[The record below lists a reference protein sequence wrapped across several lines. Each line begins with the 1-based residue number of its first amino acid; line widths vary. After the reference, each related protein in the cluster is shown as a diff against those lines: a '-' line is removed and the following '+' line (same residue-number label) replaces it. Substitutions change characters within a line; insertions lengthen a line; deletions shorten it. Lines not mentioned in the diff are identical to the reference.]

1 VLSRAGA
8 LTGSKMR
15 DPYSVLGVAKTAS
28 LDEIKKAYRKLAKKF
43 HPDQSKDPKAKDRFA
58 EVSSAYEIVGDEA
71 KRAQFDRGEIDAE
84 GKPRYQGFEGFGA
97 GAGPGGYTR
106 RSPGGGGFEHF
117 EFRGAPGGGG
127 GFDAGD
133 IFSELFGQARR
144 GGAGQQQTR
153 PLPRG
158 EDVTAEISVSLRE
171 AVHGGKSRVSLPT
184 GRTLEINVPAG
195 MEDGKTIRL
204 KGQGHPSAYGGEAGD
219 ALVTVKIARHPYF
232 RVDNRDL
239 RLDLP
244 LTLYEAVLGAK
255 VNVPTLDGKV
265 ELTVPAG
272 SNGGRTLRLRG
283 KGLPNP
289 SGTAGDLL
297 VTLRIILPDGPDPDL
312 TALAEKWEKD
322 RPYDPRH
329 DLG

>member
-1 VLSRAGA
+1 
-8 LTGSKMR
+8 MR
-15 DPYSVLGVAKTAS
+15 DPYTVLGIAKTAD
-28 LDEIKKAYRKLAKKF
+28 LAEIKKAYRKLAKKY
-43 HPDQSKDPKAKDRFA
+43 HPDQSKDPKAKDKFA
-58 EVSSAYEIVGDEA
+58 EVSAAYEILGDEA
-71 KRAQFDRGEIDAE
+71 KRGQYDRGEIDAE
-84 GKPRYQGFEGFGA
+84 GKPRFQGFEGFGT

-106 RSPGGGGFEHF
+106 RAPGGGFEHF
-117 EFRGAPGGGG
+117 EFRTSPGAGGTA

-133 IFSELFGQARR
+133 LFSELFGASRR
-144 GGAGQQQTR
+144 GGGTQTR
-153 PLPRG
+153 TNTPRG
-158 EDVTAEISVSLRE
+158 EDVSAEITISLRE
-171 AVHGGKSRVSLPT
+171 AVHGGKSRVTLPT
-184 GRTLEINVPAG
+184 GRTLEVSVPAG
-195 MEDGKTIRL
+195 IEDGKAIRL

-219 ALVTVKIARHPYF
+219 AMVTVKIAKHPYF

-289 SGTAGDLL
+289 SGTPGDLL
-297 VTLRIILPDGPDPDL
+297 VTLRIVLPDGTDPDL
-312 TALAEKWEKD
+312 TALAEKWQKQ

-329 DLG
+329 DLT